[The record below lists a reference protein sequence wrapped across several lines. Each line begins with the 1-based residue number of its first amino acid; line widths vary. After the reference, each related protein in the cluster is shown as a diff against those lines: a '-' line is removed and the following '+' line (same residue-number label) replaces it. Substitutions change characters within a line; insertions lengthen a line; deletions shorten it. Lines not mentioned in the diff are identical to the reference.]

1 MLDGG
6 LNGGWGWWLCVLIY
20 GSGLLIAIWAAPWRR
35 LFTQRLLQHMFFGV
49 TLTLVVLWQMRA
61 GISPGLSIHILG
73 ATLVTLIFGWALAVI
88 AMSLAMLVMPLMGH
102 LGWYAFPV
110 RGMLMILIPVLVS
123 YGHHLLVLKILPK
136 NFFVYLL
143 GTVFLGAGLSV
154 AATVFATVLLYELA
168 DVYTL
173 QKLTYE
179 YLVFLPL
186 MMLSEAMVNGML
198 MTGLMAYYPNLI
210 RTFGA
215 KNYIDGH

>member
-6 LNGGWGWWLCVLIY
+6 LNGGWGWWLCLLVY
-20 GSGLLIAIWAAPWRR
+20 GSGLFIAMWAAPWRR
-35 LFTQRLLQHMFFGV
+35 LLSQRLLQHMFLGA
-49 TLTLVVLWQMRA
+49 VVVLIGLWQMRA

-73 ATLVTLIFGWALAVI
+73 ATMVTLMFGWTLAVV
-88 AMSLAMLVMPLMGH
+88 AMSLALLAMLLMGH
-102 LGWYAFPV
+102 MGWYAFPV
-110 RGMLMILIPVLVS
+110 RGLLMILIPVLVS
-123 YGHHLLVLKILPK
+123 YGQHLLVRQLLPK

-154 AATVFATVLLYELA
+154 AATVFVTVLLYALA

-179 YLVFLPL
+179 YLMFLPL

-198 MTGLMAYYPNLI
+198 MTGLMAHYPNLI

>member
-1 MLDGG
+1 MLGDG
-6 LNGGWGWWLCVLIY
+6 LNSGWGWWLCLLVY
-20 GSGLLIAIWAAPWRR
+20 GMGLLLALWTAPWRK
-35 LFTQRLLQHMFFGV
+35 LLSQRLLQHLFLGA
-49 TLTLVVLWQMRA
+49 TVLLIGLWHMRA
-61 GISPGLSIHILG
+61 GLSPGLSIHVLG
-73 ATLVTLIFGWALAVI
+73 ATLVALMFGWALAVVS
-88 AMSLAMLVMPLMGH
+88 MSLALLAMVLVGH
-102 LGWYAFPV
+102 LGWDAFPV

-123 YGHHLLVLKILPK
+123 YGHHLLIQRLLPK

-154 AATVFATVLLYELA
+154 AAMVLATVLLYALT
-168 DVYTL
+168 DIYSL
-173 QKLTYE
+173 QKLMYE

-198 MTGLMAYYPNLI
+198 MTGLMANYPNLI

>member
-1 MLDGG
+1 MLSEG
-6 LNGGWGWWLCVLIY
+6 LNSGWEWWLCLLLY
-20 GSGLLIAIWAAPWRR
+20 GIGLLLAMWAAPWRK
-35 LFTQRLLQHMFFGV
+35 LLSQRLLQHLFLGATV
-49 TLTLVVLWQMRA
+49 LLIGLWQMRA

-73 ATLVTLIFGWALAVI
+73 ATLVALMFGWALAVV
-88 AMSLAMLVMPLMGH
+88 AMSLALLAMVLVGH
-102 LGWYAFPV
+102 LGWEAFPV
-110 RGMLMILIPVLVS
+110 RGLLMILIPVMVS
-123 YGHHLLVLKILPK
+123 YGHHLLIRRLLPK

-154 AATVFATVLLYELA
+154 AAMVLATVLLYLLT
-168 DVYTL
+168 DVYSL
-173 QKLTYE
+173 QKLTNE

-198 MTGLMAYYPNLI
+198 MTGLMANYPNLI